1 MFSPEIMKLAA
12 ECEARL
18 APMFRAV
25 DETAYYNTGKVLD
38 VFREH
43 RLSERHFNP
52 SCGYG
57 YNDDG
62 RDLCDTLYAAAFGCE
77 AGFARAQL
85 ISGTHALAVALYGV
99 LRPGDTLFS
108 VTGKPYDTLD
118 SVIGFSGESV
128 GDGSLADLGVKYRDI
143 PLCGGKTLDLSAAE
157 RVLSEDKSIKA
168 VFVQRSKG
176 YGDRRTLTVAEI
188 DELAALVHRF
198 AGVYLIVDNCYGE
211 FTETVEPCSLG
222 ADIIVGSLIKNAGGG
237 MADIGGY
244 IAGTHDAVELCG
256 YRLSCPGV
264 GLEAGASL
272 GQTRNIL
279 KGFFYAPHTVAEAL
293 KTAHLAAYLFS
304 EAGFSVNPAPFETR
318 YDIIQAITLGSGDAL
333 VGFCRGIQSAS
344 PVDSH
349 VSPEPWAMPGY
360 DSDVIMA
367 AGAFVQGSSIELSA
381 DGPIKPPYAVYFQG
395 GLTWEHAKLG
405 VLMSLQKLVDANIV
419 TLP

>member
-25 DETAYYNTGKVLD
+25 DETAFYNTGKVLD

-118 SVIGFSGESV
+118 SVIGFSGESG

-211 FTETVEPCSLG
+211 FTERTEPKGDLLC
-222 ADIIVGSLIKNAGGG
+222 GSMIKNAGGG
-237 MADIGGY
+237 
-244 IAGTHDAVELCG
+244 IA
-256 YRLSCPGV
+256 
-264 GLEAGASL
+264 
-272 GQTRNIL
+272 
-279 KGFFYAPHTVAEAL
+279 
-293 KTAHLAAYLFS
+293 
-304 EAGFSVNPAPFETR
+304 
-318 YDIIQAITLGSGDAL
+318 
-333 VGFCRGIQSAS
+333 
-344 PVDSH
+344 
-349 VSPEPWAMPGY
+349 
-360 DSDVIMA
+360 
-367 AGAFVQGSSIELSA
+367 
-381 DGPIKPPYAVYFQG
+381 
-395 GLTWEHAKLG
+395 
-405 VLMSLQKLVDANIV
+405 
-419 TLP
+419 

>member
-25 DETAYYNTGKVLD
+25 DETAFYNTGKVLD

-118 SVIGFSGESV
+118 SVIGFSGESG

-143 PLCGGKTLDLSAAE
+143 PLCGGKTSIGLFYEMLGGIRFISTRKNVDSMNLSTP
-157 RVLSEDKSIKA
+157 VLFISGAKDP
-168 VFVQRSKG
+168 V
-176 YGDRRTLTVAEI
+176 GDMGRGVKRAYESFRR
-188 DELAALVHRF
+188 
-198 AGVYLIVDNCYGE
+198 AGVRD
-211 FTETVEPCSLG
+211 
-222 ADIIVGSLIKNAGGG
+222 
-237 MADIGGY
+237 
-244 IAGTHDAVELCG
+244 VELKL
-256 YRLSCPGV
+256 YE
-264 GLEAGASL
+264 GLRHE
-272 GQTRNIL
+272 IL
-279 KGFFYAPHTVAEAL
+279 NEDCRAAVCSDLWSWIEK
-293 KTAHLAAYLFS
+293 HL
-304 EAGFSVNPAPFETR
+304 
-318 YDIIQAITLGSGDAL
+318 
-333 VGFCRGIQSAS
+333 
-344 PVDSH
+344 H
-349 VSPEPWAMPGY
+349 
-360 DSDVIMA
+360 
-367 AGAFVQGSSIELSA
+367 
-381 DGPIKPPYAVYFQG
+381 
-395 GLTWEHAKLG
+395 
-405 VLMSLQKLVDANIV
+405 
-419 TLP
+419 